1 MINVYVDSVKLPDK
15 EYVED
20 EWSAYEIRTMCLP
33 VFKAYIKELVS
44 KGDIHT
50 CHEAFI
56 NHIGRFVRESGVDC
70 FDDELHIFVPKDM
83 TNPQELGYEKVFFDE
98 NGQLKNWPY
107 GIFG

>member
-1 MINVYVDSVKLPDK
+1 MINVFVDSVKLPDK

-20 EWSAYEIRTMCLP
+20 EWSAHEIRVMSLP
-33 VFKAYIKELVS
+33 VFNAYIKELVS

-56 NHIGRFVRESGVDC
+56 NHIGRFVRDYGVGC
-70 FDDELHIFVPKDM
+70 FDDELHIFVPKDII
-83 TNPQELGYEKVFFDE
+83 NPREGYEEVFFGE
-98 NGQLKNWPY
+98 NGQFKNWPY